1 MTSTTGVGTQ
11 GASHPR
17 DTYTHGHHESV
28 LRSHRWRT
36 AENSASYLLPHLTSG
51 ASILDVGCGPG
62 TITVDLAQTVTPG
75 VVTGIDTS
83 AKVLEAAR
91 DLAKRQDVTNIE
103 FVEADVYSL
112 PFDDNSFDVVHA
124 HQVLQHLT
132 DPIAALREMRRVTK
146 PGGFVAVRDADY
158 SAMTWYPESPALT
171 EWNTLYHEV
180 ATTNGAQPD
189 AGRRLLSW
197 VREAGFADD
206 KITASAGVW
215 CYANDEDRTWWGN
228 LWADR
233 CLSSHFGIQ
242 ARSTGLADDVALEE
256 LAYGWREWARQADG
270 WFSIVHGE
278 ILARV

>member
-1 MTSTTGVGTQ
+1 MTSTIGVGTD
-11 GASHPR
+11 GAAHPR

-36 AENSASYLLPHLTSG
+36 AENSASYLLPHLSAG
-51 ASILDVGCGPG
+51 LNILDVGCGPG
-62 TITVDLAQTVTPG
+62 TITVDLAQTVAPG
-75 VVTGIDTS
+75 TVTGIDTA
-83 AKVLEAAR
+83 AKVLDAAR
-91 DLAKRQDVTNIE
+91 ELAAEAKLTNTE

-112 PFDDNSFDVVHA
+112 PFDDGHFDVVHA

-132 DPIAALREMRRVTK
+132 DPVAALREMRRVTR

-158 SAMTWYPESPALT
+158 SAMAWYPESAALT

-189 AGRRLLSW
+189 AGRRLLAW
-197 VREAGFADD
+197 VREAGFDAE
-206 KITASAGVW
+206 KVTASAGVW
-215 CYANDEDRTWWGN
+215 CYANDEERTWWGS

-233 CLSSHFGIQ
+233 CLSSRFGAQ
-242 ARSTGLADDVALEE
+242 ARETGLADDVALEE
-256 LAYGWREWARQADG
+256 LAHGWRDWARDPDG

-278 ILARV
+278 VLARV